1 MNRTKSV
8 NKFIRLKAKTRESR
22 GKQMPPLKNVSGSY
36 GEAVIRWKKKQQ
48 QQQIHRTEGKG
59 KGPKA
64 KHLGRVE
71 LHEQRKVRVPSAKIA
86 LLLSK
91 AFQEPSHHI

>member
-1 MNRTKSV
+1 MCQQVHKI
-8 NKFIRLKAKTRESR
+8 K
-22 GKQMPPLKNVSGSY
+22 GKDTGISWQINASLKNVSGSY
-36 GEAVIRWKKKQQ
+36 GEAVIRWKKKKKKQ

-71 LHEQRKVRVPSAKIA
+71 LYEQRKVRVPSAKIA

>member
-1 MNRTKSV
+1 M
-8 NKFIRLKAKTRESR
+8 
-22 GKQMPPLKNVSGSY
+22 
-36 GEAVIRWKKKQQ
+36 KKKKK
-48 QQQIHRTEGKG
+48 QQIHRTEGKGKG

-91 AFQEPSHHI
+91 AFQEPSHHIKRHKTHLPLLLSEYDIDV

>member
-1 MNRTKSV
+1 MCQQVHKI
-8 NKFIRLKAKTRESR
+8 K
-22 GKQMPPLKNVSGSY
+22 GKDTGISWQTNASLKNVSGSY
-36 GEAVIRWKKKQQ
+36 GEAVIRWKKKQ

-91 AFQEPSHHI
+91 AFQELSHHI

>member
-1 MNRTKSV
+1 MK
-8 NKFIRLKAKTRESR
+8 
-22 GKQMPPLKNVSGSY
+22 
-36 GEAVIRWKKKQQ
+36 KKKQQ
-48 QQQIHRTEGKG
+48 QQQIHRTEGKGKGKG

>member
-1 MNRTKSV
+1 MCQQVHKI
-8 NKFIRLKAKTRESR
+8 K
-22 GKQMPPLKNVSGSY
+22 GKDTGISWQINASLKNVSGSY
-36 GEAVIRWKKKQQ
+36 GEAVIRWKQQQQ
-48 QQQIHRTEGKG
+48 QQQIHRTEGKGKG

>member
-1 MNRTKSV
+1 MCQQVHKI
-8 NKFIRLKAKTRESR
+8 K
-22 GKQMPPLKNVSGSY
+22 GKDTGISWQTNAPLKNVSGSY
-36 GEAVIRWKKKQQ
+36 GEAVIRWKKKKQ

>member
-1 MNRTKSV
+1 MCQQVHKI
-8 NKFIRLKAKTRESR
+8 K
-22 GKQMPPLKNVSGSY
+22 GKDTGISWQTNAPLKNVSGSY
-36 GEAVIRWKKKQQ
+36 GEAVIRWKKKK
-48 QQQIHRTEGKG
+48 QQQIHRTEGKGKGKG